1 MTFGGEFPSYLFLLI
16 AGFGA
21 TAPWRF
27 LGVVLA
33 RNLDIDS
40 ELLNWVRAV
49 STALVAGL
57 VARMVLFPVG
67 ALAGVDPVLR
77 VGAFGCGVL
86 TFFVARRNLGAG
98 VAGGTAVLLAGQ
110 YVVW

>member
-1 MTFGGEFPSYLFLLI
+1 MTSGDGFATYLFLLA

-27 LGVVLA
+27 VGVVLA

-57 VARMVLFPVG
+57 VARMVFFPVG
-67 ALAGVDPVLR
+67 ALAGVGIALR
-77 VGAFGCGVL
+77 LGAFGCGL
-86 TFFVARRNLGAG
+86 LIFFAARKNLAAG
-98 VAGGTAVLLAGQ
+98 VAAGIAVLLAGQ
-110 YVVW
+110 YLI